1 MVNLSN
7 PILLIAIPLF
17 FTFLIALSSSFLKGG
32 VKYLP
37 IIAFGLNLAVALL
50 LIPDVIKNGL
60 VISTT
65 AGFKPPFAID
75 MAVDR
80 LGLFLA
86 LIASLLGFVVSIY
99 NIYYIEEEPQEK
111 FYALFTLL
119 VAGVTWMIITGDIFN
134 LFVAFEVTSIAAFGL
149 VGYHRDKGA
158 IEAGFKYLVMGSIG
172 GSFLLVGIIM
182 LYAATG
188 TLNIVDIAQK
198 TANLTF
204 HQKLLPYTF
213 IFVGLGIEGA
223 LFPLNA
229 WLPDAHPAAPSSVSS
244 ILSGIMT
251 TAAIYAII
259 RLTNTIFDYNQ
270 IYPFLI
276 AFALLTLIFGEVAA
290 FFQKDIKRMLAYSTI
305 GQTGLFFFAFSLH
318 TTNGLQGAFMQMV
331 NHSLS
336 KGMLFLVVGGM
347 ILQVGSRNI
356 DDFIGA
362 GRKMKVSSFFLAIGA
377 FSLMGLPPFF
387 GFWSKL
393 KIIFAA
399 LQNANAFMVIS
410 VVIILLMSVIEGAYF
425 FKLLQLMFFKEPA
438 KDVAVQEA
446 SYGILVPV
454 FILGSILLIISFY
467 PAPIINFM
475 HSAAADLVNKN
486 YITLALK
493 LGGL

>member
-1 MVNLSN
+1 MVNLAN
-7 PILLIAIPLF
+7 PILLVAIPLL
-17 FTFLIALSSSFLKGG
+17 FTFVIALSGSFLKGG

-37 IIAFGLNLAVALL
+37 VIAFGLNLAVSLV
-50 LIPDVIKNGL
+50 LIPEVIKNGM
-60 VISTT
+60 VIATT

-80 LGLFLA
+80 LGVFLS
-86 LIASLLGFVVSIY
+86 LIASLLGFVVSVY
-99 NIYYIEEEPQEK
+99 NLFYIDEEPQEK

-119 VAGVTWMIITGDIFN
+119 VAGLTWMIITGDIFN

-172 GSFLLVGIIM
+172 GSFLLIGIIM

-198 TANLTF
+198 SASLTL
-204 HQKLLPYTF
+204 HQKLLPYAL
-213 IFVGLGIEGA
+213 IFTGLGIEGA

-259 RLTNTIFDYNQ
+259 RITNTIFDYSQ
-270 IYPFLI
+270 IYFFLMI
-276 AFALLTLIFGEVAA
+276 FALLTLIFGEVAA

-305 GQTGLFFFAFSLH
+305 GQTGLFFFAFSLNSV
-318 TTNGLQGAFMQMV
+318 NGLQGAFMQMV

-347 ILQVGSRNI
+347 IMQVGSRNI
-356 DDFIGA
+356 DDFVGIGK
-362 GRKMKVSSFFLAIGA
+362 KMKVSSFFLAIGA

-399 LQNANAFMVIS
+399 LQHANTLLVVA
-410 VVIILLMSVIEGAYF
+410 VVIILLMSVVEGAYF
-425 FKLLQLMFFKEPA
+425 FKLLQMMYFGKPK
-438 KDVAVQEA
+438 KDIALKEA
-446 SYGILVPV
+446 SYGMLFGVV
-454 FILGSILLIISFY
+454 VLGITLLIISFY
-467 PAPIINFM
+467 PMPVIDFM
-475 HSAAADLVNKN
+475 HKAAAELINKN